1 MSQHCNLQN
10 RTPIPGAAKL
20 QNGILEPKALGF
32 PNLVG
37 WMSFATLRAF
47 VRLDG
52 FPSRTSRREQA
63 AVIESF
69 VENRR
74 RRYLARMGLKP
85 YYARK
90 VLENAGPSPV
100 IARAEEELR
109 SASASSGAA
118 VEVSPRQDPVAAP
131 AALTEPNPE
140 LAVGGTKL
148 HYRCIDSSLA
158 VLTQDHWQGEGG
170 AGCAALLQNI
180 CKALGKEF
188 DSEAAAETAI
198 CALPADCAQASAAS
212 LDQLCRRDGC
222 SNLLVFAH
230 NGAELFPGVSPAGA
244 EFVRHIGGV
253 DIRVTLTRGLR
264 EMLAFPDLKKY
275 CWKDL
280 QPLRRRL
287 PGKP

>member
-1 MSQHCNLQN
+1 M
-10 RTPIPGAAKL
+10 
-20 QNGILEPKALGF
+20 GF

-47 VRLDG
+47 VSLDG
-52 FPSRTSRREQA
+52 FPSRREQA

-74 RRYLARMGLKP
+74 RWYLARMGLKP

-100 IARAEEELR
+100 IARAEEDLG

-118 VEVSPRQDPVAAP
+118 VEVSSRQDPVAAP
-131 AALTEPNPE
+131 AALAGPNPE
-140 LAVGGTKL
+140 PAVGGTKL
-148 HYRCIDSSLA
+148 HYRCIDPSLA
-158 VLTQDHWQGEGG
+158 VLTRDHWQGEGG
-170 AGCAALLQNI
+170 ADCAALLQNI
-180 CKALGKEF
+180 CKALGKDF
-188 DSEAAAETAI
+188 DSAAVAETAT
-198 CALPADCAQASAAS
+198 CDPPADSGQASVVS

-222 SNLLVFAH
+222 PNLLVFAH

-244 EFVRHIGGV
+244 EFVRRIGGV
-253 DIRVTLTRGLR
+253 NIQVTLTRGLR

-287 PGKP
+287 LYQASQGRN